1 VASRMTTLGTGQAAR
16 QAARQG
22 AILEIDGVTKRYGGL
37 VAVDSVSFDV
47 TPGEILGVIGPN
59 GAGKTTL
66 FGLISGFIPP
76 SAGQVRFDGEMIT
89 GVPPHLLV
97 RRGLVRSFQIVQT
110 FADMST
116 LDVVTTA
123 ALVRRP
129 MVEAI
134 DYAADVLARV
144 GLSGKEHLTPKQLSL
159 QDKKLLEVAKCVA
172 TDPRLILL
180 DEVMAGLTLAETEA
194 PLAAIRELNRQGVT
208 IVMIEHVMPVVMRA
222 AHRIIVLNFGAKI
235 AEGTPQE
242 ILNDK
247 FVVEAYFGDHIDA

>member
-1 VASRMTTLGTGQAAR
+1 M
-16 QAARQG
+16 
-22 AILEIDGVTKRYGGL
+22 AILEVEGVTKRFGGL
-37 VAVDSVSFDV
+37 VAVDSVSFAV
-47 TPGEILGVIGPN
+47 QPGEILGIIGPN

-66 FGLISGFIPP
+66 FGLISGFLPP
-76 SAGQVRFDGEMIT
+76 TAGDVRFEGRSIVGT
-89 GVPPHLLV
+89 APHLLV
-97 RRGLVRSFQIVQT
+97 KEGLVRSFQIVQT

-129 MVEAI
+129 LREAI
-134 DYAADVLARV
+134 DYAALILKRV
-144 GLSGKEHLTPKQLSL
+144 GLSGKEFLTPKQLSL

-194 PLAAIRELNRQGVT
+194 PLAVIRDLNAQGVT
-208 IVMIEHVMPVVMRA
+208 IVMIEHVMPVIMRA
-222 AHRIIVLNFGAKI
+222 AHRMIVINFGAKI

-242 ILNDK
+242 ILEDK
-247 FVVEAYFGDHIDA
+247 AVKDAYFGDHIDA

>member
-1 VASRMTTLGTGQAAR
+1 M
-16 QAARQG
+16 
-22 AILEIDGVTKRYGGL
+22 AILEVEGVTKRFGGL
-37 VAVDSVSFDV
+37 VAVDAVSFAV
-47 TPGEILGVIGPN
+47 QSGEILGIIGPN

-66 FGLISGFIPP
+66 FGLISGFLPP
-76 SAGQVRFDGEMIT
+76 TAGDVRFEGRSIVGT
-89 GVPPHLLV
+89 APHLLV
-97 RRGLVRSFQIVQT
+97 KEGLVRSFQIVQT

-129 MVEAI
+129 LREAI
-134 DYAADVLARV
+134 DYAALILKRV
-144 GLSGKEHLTPKQLSL
+144 GLSGKEFLTPKQLSL

-194 PLAAIRELNRQGVT
+194 PLAVIRDLNAQGVT
-208 IVMIEHVMPVVMRA
+208 IVMIEHVMPVIMRA
-222 AHRIIVLNFGAKI
+222 AHRMIVINFGARI

-242 ILNDK
+242 ILEDK
-247 FVVEAYFGDHIDA
+247 AVKDAYFGDHIDA

>member
-1 VASRMTTLGTGQAAR
+1 LG
-16 QAARQG
+16 
-22 AILEIDGVTKRYGGL
+22 I
-37 VAVDSVSFDV
+37 
-47 TPGEILGVIGPN
+47 IGPN

-66 FGLISGFIPP
+66 FGLISGFLPP
-76 SAGQVRFDGEMIT
+76 SAGDVRFEGRSIVGT
-89 GVPPHLLV
+89 APHLLV
-97 RRGLVRSFQIVQT
+97 KEGLVRSFQIVQT

-129 MVEAI
+129 LREAI
-134 DYAADVLARV
+134 DYAALILKRV
-144 GLSGKEHLTPKQLSL
+144 GLSGKEFLTPKQLSL

-194 PLAAIRELNRQGVT
+194 PLAVIRDLNAQGVT
-208 IVMIEHVMPVVMRA
+208 IVMIEHVMPVIMRA
-222 AHRIIVLNFGAKI
+222 AHRMIVINFGARI

-242 ILNDK
+242 ILEDK
-247 FVVEAYFGDHIDA
+247 AVKDAYFGDHIDA